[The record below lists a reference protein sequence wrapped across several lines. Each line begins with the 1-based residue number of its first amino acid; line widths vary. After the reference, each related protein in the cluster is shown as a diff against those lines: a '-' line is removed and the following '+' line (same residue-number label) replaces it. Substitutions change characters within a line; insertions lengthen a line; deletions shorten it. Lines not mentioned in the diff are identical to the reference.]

1 MKTEEEIA
9 AEKAAAEAKEE
20 PVDSEEVKTLKE
32 SQVNLV
38 EEIKILRSDKQIVE
52 GERDALIAKANP
64 VKPTP
69 DPTPAPAGAPAPA
82 TDQNDVDSKVEAAL
96 LKRDQATLIIVR
108 QNVEAKFKSQH
119 QEFAEDN
126 DPGGLKYKAFLAKL
140 GRIDF
145 NLLLTEA
152 QITEAYEDSLFLLN
166 KGKVE
171 SGPINNN
178 PYAITPSD
186 TSPTV
191 TAAQNNGMTH
201 REKTL
206 VESLG
211 WTEEKYLKLK
221 ASRPQYVNSL
231 LDNY

>member
-32 SQVNLV
+32 SQDNLV
-38 EEIKILRSDKQIVE
+38 EEIKKLRSDKQIVE

-64 VKPTP
+64 APSAKAETTPEPT
-69 DPTPAPAGAPAPA
+69 TAPA
-82 TDQNDVDSKVEAAL
+82 TGQNDVDSMVEAAFQ
-96 LKRDQATLIIVR
+96 KRDKASLITVR

-126 DPGGLKYKAFLAKL
+126 DPGGLKYKAFEAKL

-145 NLLLTEA
+145 NLLLSEE
-152 QITEAYEDSLFLLN
+152 QIMEAYEDSLFLLN
-166 KGKVE
+166 KGKTE

-191 TAAQNNGMTH
+191 ITAKNNGMTH

-221 ASRPQYVNSL
+221 ASRPQYVDSL
-231 LDNY
+231 LNNY